1 MIGFIMICNAAVYI
15 VFPLS
20 FTSLSD
26 LSAPSSLDPL
36 YFDADSIWSKQLLF
50 QTKSHRV
57 EAARLSSLCVSLH
70 LLLYFSLPTALGTE
84 VPFACAPT
92 HTHTPYSV
100 LSLKRRSQRPQ
111 EHTKGCFCT
120 IMSLAIPDAQAPWL
134 DKPLDIGGAPAM
146 VDFAY
151 ADFMLTTINLTNT
164 SLFSSVATPQHVF
177 PSTKHRQPL
186 ACQFS

>member
-1 MIGFIMICNAAVYI
+1 MIC
-15 VFPLS
+15 LS

-26 LSAPSSLDPL
+26 LLSLPAPWTHCTLTPISSGQGRFWFEHLVNALKHYASRVCPWTHFRFSSLYL
-36 YFDADSIWSKQLLF
+36 QLLA
-50 QTKSHRV
+50 QRS
-57 EAARLSSLCVSLH
+57 H
-70 LLLYFSLPTALGTE
+70 LL
-84 VPFACAPT
+84 VPPPP
-92 HTHTPYSV
+92 HTPSLV
-100 LSLKRRSQRPQ
+100 PSLKRHSPLHPQ

-164 SLFSSVATPQHVF
+164 SYQLPMW
-177 PSTKHRQPL
+177 
-186 ACQFS
+186 